1 MICVVALV
9 SAVAAPPH
17 IDVTRARPDV
27 AIAPPVVASA
37 SASESTPR
45 AADLVIARKTVTRAL
60 TFADLEAAYG
70 RTTAP
75 ASIVAGAA
83 VPVEVS
89 VTNIGLLSWPAS
101 GEQAVHLAYHWFDA
115 SGKTVV
121 WDGTR
126 AVLERNIAPGETT
139 ALIVNVRAPEADGS
153 YLLAWDM
160 VREGSGWFSA
170 GPTAMKTEPVAVGDS
185 VTLALRAMARE
196 AAISVGLDPDIFER
210 QIMAESQFDPSATS
224 PAGARG
230 IAQLTPATARAW
242 GVDPSDPVAS
252 LQAAAQHMAGY
263 VKQYGNYPMALA
275 AFNAGPGAVERYG
288 GVPPFAETR
297 NYISK
302 ILGSG

>member
-1 MICVVALV
+1 M
-9 SAVAAPPH
+9 P
-17 IDVTRARPDV
+17 
-27 AIAPPVVASA
+27 
-37 SASESTPR
+37 
-45 AADLVIARKTVTRAL
+45 
-60 TFADLEAAYG
+60 EATYG

-75 ASIVAGAA
+75 ASIITGTV
-83 VPVEVS
+83 VTVEVS
-89 VTNIGLLSWPAS
+89 VTNISLLSWPAS

-115 SGKTVV
+115 TGKTVV

-126 AVLERNIAPGETT
+126 AILGRDIAPGETT
-139 ALIVNVRAPEADGS
+139 ALVVNVRAPEADGS
-153 YLLAWDM
+153 YVLAWDM

-170 GPTAMKTEPVAVGDS
+170 SSTAMKTEPVAVGDS
-185 VTLALRAMARE
+185 ATLALRAIARE
-196 AAISVGLDPDIFER
+196 AATSAGLDPDIFER
-210 QIMAESQFDPSATS
+210 QIMAESQFDPNATS